1 MTILPAFG
9 QMKPLKLVETLRR
22 VEWQRP
28 PIIALVLA
36 NLVPLAGVF
45 VFRWEVFPLLFLF
58 WLENV
63 AIGVLNAL
71 KMLLASS
78 GDLSQMTNN
87 PALRQKLL
95 NAPPEQLKVLTNP
108 AVQWVLKLALIPF
121 FCFHYGMFTAVHGVF
136 IVALFG
142 GASHHVPGFLNVN
155 MAFQIIR
162 DNHLEW
168 ALAGLV
174 TSHLISFGYNYLWRG
189 EFRRTNV
196 MVQMMQPYSRVVM
209 LHLTIIAGGFVMMAL
224 HSPAVGLAILVCLK
238 IIFDLRGHQAEREKF
253 ATQQTGG

>member
-1 MTILPAFG
+1 
-9 QMKPLKLVETLRR
+9 MKPADFVAGLQRIDWL
-22 VEWQRP
+22 RP
-28 PIIALVLA
+28 PVVALVLA

-45 VFRWEVFPLLFLF
+45 IFHWEVFPLLFLF

-63 AIGVLNAL
+63 AIGIINAL

-78 GDLSQMTNN
+78 GDLSNMTNN
-87 PALRQKLL
+87 PELRQKLL

-108 AVQWVLKLALIPF
+108 AAQWVFKLALIPF

-136 IVALFG
+136 IVVLFG
-142 GASHHVPGFLNVN
+142 GASHHVPGFLNVS
-155 MAFQIIR
+155 MILQIIR
-162 DNHLEW
+162 ENHLEW
-168 ALAGLV
+168 AFAGLV

-196 MVQMMQPYSRVVM
+196 MVQMLQPYSRVVM
-209 LHLTIIAGGFVMMAL
+209 LHLTILIGGFLMML
-224 HSPAVGLAILVCLK
+224 LQSPAVGLALLVCLK

-253 ATQQTGG
+253 STEQIGD